1 MTVTCAYRV
10 VRPTWAVDHTGAV
23 ASDVIAV
30 EHVLDND
37 RCCLVLST
45 TLDLDTVDME
55 RAITIHEH
63 DCPH

>member
-1 MTVTCAYRV
+1 
-10 VRPTWAVDHTGAV
+10 VDHTGAV